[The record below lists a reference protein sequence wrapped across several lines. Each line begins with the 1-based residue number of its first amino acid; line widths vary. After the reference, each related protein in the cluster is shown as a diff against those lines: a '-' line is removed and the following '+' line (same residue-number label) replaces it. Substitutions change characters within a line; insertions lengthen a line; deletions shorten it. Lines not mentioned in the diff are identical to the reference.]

1 MNSIKEYT
9 STLLDQVN
17 LEITHPRYPSPVIL
31 RLSIDAITRLPIF
44 YFEAV
49 QNCGNDDSSDTNESY
64 SEYSE
69 ADEREAD
76 EREADER
83 KADEREADEREADE
97 READERK
104 ADERKADEREAD
116 ERKADERKADERKAD
131 EREADE
137 READERKADERKA
150 DEREADEREADEHND
165 THSDENKNDRTT
177 APHDPIS
184 NLQKPSNNKKF
195 APKNKNIEPSQQLV
209 VVPHFVKY
217 NDAWLYKTNDGI
229 YVKFTSDKYKSMA
242 EEDVSAHAK
251 KMIIN
256 TFGEEY
262 ATNKKY
268 LSMQERYK
276 FHFTNPTN

>member
-64 SEYSE
+64 SEYS
-69 ADEREAD
+69 
-76 EREADER
+76 
-83 KADEREADEREADE
+83 
-97 READERK
+97 
-104 ADERKADEREAD
+104 
-116 ERKADERKADERKAD
+116 
-131 EREADE
+131 EADE

>member
-69 ADEREAD
+69 
-76 EREADER
+76 
-83 KADEREADEREADE
+83 
-97 READERK
+97 
-104 ADERKADEREAD
+104 ADEREAD